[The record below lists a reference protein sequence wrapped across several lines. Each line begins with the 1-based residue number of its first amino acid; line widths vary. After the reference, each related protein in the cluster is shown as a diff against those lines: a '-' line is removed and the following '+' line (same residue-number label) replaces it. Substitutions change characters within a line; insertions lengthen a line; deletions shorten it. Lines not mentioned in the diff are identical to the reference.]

1 MGRYR
6 LHTGDDYADFT
17 IEQRL
22 SQMPEYWALVKY
34 LENKGLL
41 DRDEFWEVLT
51 EVCAKDVKTAK
62 QLVNDQDD

>member
-6 LHTGDDYADFT
+6 LYTGDDYADFT